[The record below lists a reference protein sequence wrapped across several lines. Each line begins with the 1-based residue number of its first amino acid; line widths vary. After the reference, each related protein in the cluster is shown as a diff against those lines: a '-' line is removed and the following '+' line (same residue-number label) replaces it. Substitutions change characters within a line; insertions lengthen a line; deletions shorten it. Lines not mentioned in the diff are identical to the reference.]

1 MIDDKNQIMR
11 SMRSYQEGSA
21 SDDSCMEEYTD
32 FDGKRKRRRKKGGC
46 GKVTKSG
53 QRSIPE
59 GVKKVVKGVATGVGL
74 GAAYVKREAIKAFA
88 KDKLGMQKKGGA
100 VKRTTKKK

>member
-1 MIDDKNQIMR
+1 MMDNKNQMIR
-11 SMRSYQEGSA
+11 SMRSYQEGGA

-32 FDGKRKRRRKKGGC
+32 FDGKRKRRRRKGGC
-46 GKVTKSG
+46 GRVTKSG

-59 GVKKVVKGVATGVGL
+59 GVKKVVKGVATSAAL

-88 KDKLGMQKKGGA
+88 KDKLGIQKKGGA
-100 VKRTTKKK
+100 VKRTGKKK

>member
-1 MIDDKNQIMR
+1 MIDDKNQIIR
-11 SMRSYQEGSA
+11 SMRSYETGGST
-21 SDDSCMEEYTD
+21 DDSCMEEYTD

-59 GVKKVVKGVATGVGL
+59 PVKKVVKGIATGAAL

-88 KDKLGMQKKGGA
+88 KDKLDIQKKGGA
-100 VKRTTKKK
+100 IKRTTKKK